1 MINIETKQHINF
13 TDKGVTTTFYEGDN
27 VICCIGDNEKYTGKI
42 VAIGN
47 WKETE
52 DSEPYEVICI
62 DTSKS
67 ARSYSSEII
76 KTSDITYMCKNPLAD
91 EPIEPISK
99 EESDKKT
106 FCGMLIGLGYDE
118 KQVENLWD
126 NTKKIMKIYNIPVTK
141 MTACTV
147 YALKNNCSV
156 SVPIKIICG
165 IDIEE
170 MKKDIDDLEKTVTKK
185 IAKTI
190 LGLGVIG
197 MALKGISDCIDICD
211 NMRDK
216 TE

>member
-1 MINIETKQHINF
+1 MINIETKQHINL

-27 VICCIGDNEKYTGKI
+27 IICRVGDKERYKGKI
-42 VAIGN
+42 IGIGN

-67 ARSYSSEII
+67 ARSYSGEII
-76 KTSDITYMCKNPLAD
+76 KTSDITYICKNPLTD
-91 EPIEPISK
+91 EIIEPMSK

-118 KQVENLWD
+118 KQVENLWG
-126 NTKKIMKIYNIPVTK
+126 NTNKLMKIYNIPVTK
-141 MTACTV
+141 MIACTV

-170 MKKDIDDLEKTVTKK
+170 MKKDIDDLENTVTKK

>member
-1 MINIETKQHINF
+1 MVNIEIKPNISF
-13 TDKGVTTTFYEGDN
+13 TDNDTTTTFYEGDN
-27 VICCIGDNEKYTGKI
+27 VICCIGDEERYTGKI
-42 VAIGN
+42 IAIGN
-47 WKETE
+47 YKETE

-76 KTSDITYMCKNPLAD
+76 KTSDITYICKNPLAD
-91 EPIEPISK
+91 KVIEPMSK

-118 KQVENLWD
+118 KQVENLWE
-126 NTKKIMKIYNIPVTK
+126 NAKKIMKIYNIPVTK

-147 YALKNNCSV
+147 YSLKNNCSV

-170 MKKDIDDLEKTVTKK
+170 MKKDIDDLENTVNKK

-190 LGLGVIG
+190 LGLGLLGV
-197 MALKGISDCIDICD
+197 ALKISDDFDIFD
-211 NMRDK
+211 
-216 TE
+216 

>member
-1 MINIETKQHINF
+1 MVNIEIKPNISF
-13 TDKGVTTTFYEGDN
+13 TDKDTTTTFYEGDN
-27 VICCIGDNEKYTGKI
+27 VICCIGDEERYTGKI
-42 VAIGN
+42 IAIGN
-47 WKETE
+47 YKETE

-76 KTSDITYMCKNPLAD
+76 KTSDITYICKNPLED
-91 EPIEPISK
+91 DTIEPMSK

-118 KQVENLWD
+118 KQVENLWK
-126 NTKKIMKIYNIPVTK
+126 NAKKIMKIYNIPVTK

-147 YALKNNCSV
+147 YSLKNNCSV
-156 SVPIKIICG
+156 SVPIRIICG

-170 MKKDIDDLEKTVTKK
+170 MKKDIDDLEKTVNKK

-190 LGLGVIG
+190 LGLGLLGV
-197 MALKGISDCIDICD
+197 ALKISDDFDIFD
-211 NMRDK
+211 
-216 TE
+216 

>member
-1 MINIETKQHINF
+1 M
-13 TDKGVTTTFYEGDN
+13 
-27 VICCIGDNEKYTGKI
+27 
-42 VAIGN
+42 
-47 WKETE
+47 
-52 DSEPYEVICI
+52 
-62 DTSKS
+62 
-67 ARSYSSEII
+67 
-76 KTSDITYMCKNPLAD
+76 
-91 EPIEPISK
+91 SK

-106 FCGMLIGLGYDE
+106 FCGMLVGLGYDRN
-118 KQVENLWD
+118 KVEELWKSA
-126 NTKKIMKIYNIPVTK
+126 KKTMKIYDIPVTK

-170 MKKDIDDLEKTVTKK
+170 MKKDVDDLENAVTKK
-185 IAKTI
+185 IEKAV
-190 LGLGVIG
+190 LGLGIIG

>member
-1 MINIETKQHINF
+1 M
-13 TDKGVTTTFYEGDN
+13 
-27 VICCIGDNEKYTGKI
+27 
-42 VAIGN
+42 
-47 WKETE
+47 
-52 DSEPYEVICI
+52 
-62 DTSKS
+62 
-67 ARSYSSEII
+67 R
-76 KTSDITYMCKNPLAD
+76 
-91 EPIEPISK
+91 K

-118 KQVENLWD
+118 KQVENLWG

-170 MKKDIDDLEKTVTKK
+170 MKKDIDDLEKTLNKK

-190 LGLGVIG
+190 LGLGLLGV
-197 MALKGISDCIDICD
+197 ALKISDDFDIFD
-211 NMRDK
+211 
-216 TE
+216 

>member
-13 TDKGVTTTFYEGDN
+13 TDKGVTTTFSEGDN

-67 ARSYSSEII
+67 AKSYSSEII
-76 KTSDITYMCKNPLAD
+76 KTSDITYICKNPLAD
-91 EPIEPISK
+91 GVIEPMSK

-126 NTKKIMKIYNIPVTK
+126 NTKKIMKTYNIPVTK

-170 MKKDIDDLEKTVTKK
+170 MEKDIDDLEKTVNKK

-190 LGLGVIG
+190 LGLGLLGV
-197 MALKGISDCIDICD
+197 ALKISDDFDIFD
-211 NMRDK
+211 
-216 TE
+216 

>member
-1 MINIETKQHINF
+1 MINIETKQHISF
-13 TDKGVTTTFYEGDN
+13 TDNEGITTTFYEGDN
-27 VICCIGDNEKYTGKI
+27 VICCIGDNERYTGKI
-42 VAIGN
+42 IAIGS

-52 DSEPYEVICI
+52 EAEPYEVICV

-76 KTSDITYMCKNPLAD
+76 KTDDITYICKNPLAD
-91 EPIEPISK
+91 ELIEPMSK

-118 KQVENLWD
+118 KQVENLWG

-170 MKKDIDDLEKTVTKK
+170 VKKDTDDLEKIFYKQLAKAILVLGAVGVT
-185 IAKTI
+185 
-190 LGLGVIG
+190 
-197 MALKGISDCIDICD
+197 LKGIADSIDV
-211 NMRDK
+211 NDK
-216 TE
+216 TK

>member
-1 MINIETKQHINF
+1 MVNIEIKPNISF
-13 TDKGVTTTFYEGDN
+13 TDNDTTTTFYEGDN
-27 VICCIGDNEKYTGKI
+27 VICCIGDEERYTGKI
-42 VAIGN
+42 IAIGN
-47 WKETE
+47 YKETE

-76 KTSDITYMCKNPLAD
+76 KTSDITYICKNPLAD
-91 EPIEPISK
+91 KVIEPMSK

-118 KQVENLWD
+118 KQVENLWK
-126 NTKKIMKIYNIPVTK
+126 NAKKIMKIYNIPVTK

-147 YALKNNCSV
+147 YSLKNNCSV

-170 MKKDIDDLEKTVTKK
+170 MKKDIDDLEKTVNKK

-190 LGLGVIG
+190 LGLGLLGV
-197 MALKGISDCIDICD
+197 ALKISDDFDIFD
-211 NMRDK
+211 
-216 TE
+216 